1 MRSSM
6 NNNLILGKV
15 CYIINEFNQSALTWN
30 IRTIGF
36 YLTARPI
43 GTERDVYQRWVIKRY
58 SDTNYCYIINSDT
71 GRAITNKPK
80 EPNWGESFLSEFE
93 GLDTQ
98 LYTIEEKKDGFSVIK
113 LINSDNHLLMFH
125 PNGRVYFGPE
135 KHPECTECW
144 RFLYDIDE
152 TTSAESDTGSD
163 GSDTDP
169 DGSDTDPDGSDTDP
183 DGSDTDPD
191 GSDTD
196 PDGSETGSDESN
208 ELANSQAQVE
218 NASQILYTAPA
229 NMIKE
234 VCKAI
239 ADAQRELDAQA
250 LEAQRTLE
258 EKHKDLF
265 DIGYRVTWYQIPE
278 LTMELKVAVSFEQS
292 AEGSKLYFTPYN
304 AAYKS
309 AYNYQA
315 EGTSNIKMRVTP
327 VPPPIGSDENRQG

>member
-169 DGSDTDPDGSDTDP
+169 DGSDTDPDGS
-183 DGSDTDPD
+183 
-191 GSDTD
+191 
-196 PDGSETGSDESN
+196 ETGSDESN